1 MQLLSY
7 VLAVSIYN
15 NIQYKRRRDVSAI
28 NCLISS
34 FLHLFV
40 TTFTGHHS
48 NALQTYPSFP
58 HQPRRSIRRQQ
69 RSRGPS
75 HIQYLDDPAKEP
87 DNFHLGTFIHYSDT
101 EEFYVNGLDSNRVR
115 RKVQTSVQTD
125 IVRAYTHTSNYLDQ
139 LSPQMEGLEE
149 EEAVA
154 DVLETHDDKK
164 RRPRST
170 LKRRSK
176 LAPRPSRGASILPTR
191 KKLSSSKTASANA
204 SPSTE
209 LLTFEEEKD
218 IAADI
223 QTFRA
228 VMRVREN
235 LVEWLTK
242 DAVHTNQMIDQQNQ
256 FEPPMEQWAAA
267 CSLSMSELSDVVTRG
282 QESRTKLI
290 RGNVGLVT
298 MIAKRYY
305 KGIGGPDAM
314 LKLDDLI
321 QEGHMGIM
329 EAAER
334 FDPAKG
340 FRFSTYATHWIR
352 QRMLRSLAE
361 TSRTIRLPVH
371 VQTMI
376 RNMNK
381 KQKEMSDEIGR
392 QPSMPELAHELG
404 VSLDKIQLYQH
415 ISRNVLSLE
424 NPVDKHSNTEDKRT
438 LGDRIACTTEPTPDE
453 DAMSE
458 DLRGEVHA
466 MLDALGHDERLVL
479 THRFGLGD
487 AWPQTIRET
496 AESMGVSI
504 DIVRA
509 VEAKALNKL
518 RQPRMNYRLK
528 DYVNGMEGAWGG
540 GADALDHHYDMH
552 NGNLMTP
559 AMMTMDGENNNMA
572 RTQNQHYYNYPH
584 HMNTN
589 NANVGGSR
597 NDDLDEYERPTPESI
612 WSF

>member
-1 MQLLSY
+1 MSTRPILTIIHCLHILS
-7 VLAVSIYN
+7 L
-15 NIQYKRRRDVSAI
+15 
-28 NCLISS
+28 
-34 FLHLFV
+34 
-40 TTFTGHHS
+40 TTFTGHRS
-48 NALQTYPSFP
+48 NALQTNPSFP
-58 HQPRRSIRRQQ
+58 QHPRRPMRRQ
-69 RSRGPS
+69 RRIRGPS
-75 HIQYLDDPAKEP
+75 YIEYLDDPAKEP
-87 DNFHLGTFIHYSDT
+87 DSFHLGTFIHYSDT

-115 RKVQTSVQTD
+115 RKVQTSIETNVA
-125 IVRAYTHTSNYLDQ
+125 RAYSQTSNYLDQ
-139 LSPQMEGLEE
+139 LSPQVEGLEE
-149 EEAVA
+149 EEEVVD
-154 DVLETHDDKK
+154 DVFEAHDETKK
-164 RRPRST
+164 RPRST

-176 LAPRPSRGASILPTR
+176 LVPRSPRGASILPTR
-191 KKLSSSKTASANA
+191 KKRSSSRTATGDAFP
-204 SPSTE
+204 PSD
-209 LLTFEEEKD
+209 LLTFEEEKN
-218 IAADI
+218 ISTDI
-223 QTFRA
+223 QTFRS
-228 VMRVREN
+228 VMRVRDT
-235 LVEWLTK
+235 LIEWMTK
-242 DAVHTNQMIDQQNQ
+242 DAVRTNQLIDQHNH

-267 CSLSMSELSDVVTRG
+267 CSLSMNELSDVVARG
-282 QESRTKLI
+282 QEARTNLI

-334 FDPAKG
+334 FDPTKG

-352 QRMLRSLAE
+352 QRMLRSIAE

-404 VSLDKIQLYQH
+404 MSLDKLHLYQH

-424 NPVDKHSNTEDKRT
+424 LPVDNHSNTEDKRT

-487 AWPQTIRET
+487 GWPQTLRET

-528 DYVNGMEGAWGG
+528 DYLNGMEGAGG
-540 GADALDHHYDMH
+540 GGGEGVDHHYHMY
-552 NGNLMTP
+552 NGNMVMPPADTMT
-559 AMMTMDGENNNMA
+559 TDEGSNVIFSN
-572 RTQNQHYYNYPH
+572 QNQHYYNYPH

-589 NANVGGSR
+589 NANVCGGGY
-597 NDDLDEYERPTPESI
+597 DDLDDRPTPESI

>member
-1 MQLLSY
+1 MKEI
-7 VLAVSIYN
+7 AAFAT
-15 NIQYKRRRDVSAI
+15 AI
-28 NCLISS
+28 ICVCC
-34 FLHLFV
+34 HR
-40 TTFTGHHS
+40 S
-48 NALQTYPSFP
+48 NALQTHPSFP
-58 HQPRRSIRRQQ
+58 HHPRRSISRQK
-69 RSRGPS
+69 RIRGPS
-75 HIQYLDDPAKEP
+75 YIQYLDDPSKET
-87 DNFHLGTFIHYSDT
+87 DSFHLGTFIHYSDT

-115 RKVQTSVQTD
+115 RKVQTSVETN
-125 IVRAYTHTSNYLDQ
+125 VARTYTHTSNYLDK
-139 LSPQMEGLEE
+139 LSPQGEGMEE
-149 EEAVA
+149 EEVVD
-154 DVLETHDDKK
+154 DVFEAQDDYK

-176 LAPRPSRGASILPTR
+176 LVPRSSRGASILPTR
-191 KKLSSSKTASANA
+191 KKRSSSKAATANA
-204 SPSTE
+204 FPPSE
-209 LLTFEEEKD
+209 LLTFEEEKE
-218 IAADI
+218 ISTDI
-223 QTFRA
+223 QTFRS
-228 VMRVREN
+228 VMRVRDN
-235 LVEWLTK
+235 LVEWMTK
-242 DAVHTNQMIDQQNQ
+242 DAVHTNQLIDQQNH
-256 FEPPMEQWAAA
+256 FEPPMDQWAAA
-267 CSLSMSELSDVVTRG
+267 CSLTISELSDVVTRG
-282 QESRTKLI
+282 QEARTKLI
-290 RGNVGLVT
+290 RGNIGLVT

-334 FDPAKG
+334 FDSTKG

-352 QRMLRSLAE
+352 QRMLRSIAE
-361 TSRTIRLPVH
+361 TSRTIRLPVY

-392 QPSMPELAHELG
+392 EPSMPELAHELG

-424 NPVDKHSNTEDKRT
+424 VPVDKHSNTEDKRT
-438 LGDRIACTTEPTPDE
+438 LGDRIACTTELTPDE

-466 MLDALGHDERLVL
+466 MLGALGHDERLVL

-487 AWPQTIRET
+487 AWPRTIRET

-528 DYVNGMEGAWGG
+528 DYVKGMEGAGG
-540 GADALDHHYDMH
+540 GGGGDALDHHYHMH
-552 NGNLMTP
+552 NGNMMMP
-559 AMMTMDGENNNMA
+559 PSDMMTMDEGSNNMNMV
-572 RTQNQHYYNYPH
+572 RNQNQHYYNYPH
-584 HMNTN
+584 HMN
-589 NANVGGSR
+589 NANASGGGYDGL
-597 NDDLDEYERPTPESI
+597 DDYERPTPESI

>member
-1 MQLLSY
+1 MKEIAAFATAFICACSQ
-7 VLAVSIYN
+7 
-15 NIQYKRRRDVSAI
+15 
-28 NCLISS
+28 
-34 FLHLFV
+34 
-40 TTFTGHHS
+40 HS
-48 NALQTYPSFP
+48 KALQTHPSFP
-58 HQPRRSIRRQQ
+58 QQPRRSIRRQY

-75 HIQYLDDPAKEP
+75 QIHYLDDPGKEP
-87 DNFHLGTFIHYSDT
+87 DSFHLGTFIHYSDT

-115 RKVQTSVQTD
+115 RKVQASVETD
-125 IVRAYTHTSNYLDQ
+125 VVRAYTHTSNYLDQ
-139 LSPQMEGLEE
+139 LSPQVEGLEE
-149 EEAVA
+149 EEAVTN
-154 DVLETHDDKK
+154 VLETHYDKE

-204 SPSTE
+204 SASTE

-218 IAADI
+218 IAIDI
-223 QTFRA
+223 QTFRF

-235 LVEWLTK
+235 LVEWMTK
-242 DAVHTNQMIDQQNQ
+242 DAVHTNQMLDQQNQ

-267 CSLSMSELSDVVTRG
+267 CSLSMSELSHVVTRG
-282 QESRTKLI
+282 QEARTKLI

-334 FDPAKG
+334 FDPTKG

-371 VQTMI
+371 VQAMI

-392 QPSMPELAHELG
+392 QPSLPELAHELG

-424 NPVDKHSNTEDKRT
+424 VPVDKHSNTEDKRT
-438 LGDRIACTTEPTPDE
+438 LCDRIACTTEPTPDE

-487 AWPQTIRET
+487 AWPQTLQET

-528 DYVNGMEGAWGG
+528 DYVNGIEGARGG
-540 GADALDHHYDMH
+540 GTDTMDHHYDMH

-559 AMMTMDGENNNMA
+559 PPEMMTMDEESNNMV
-572 RTQNQHYYNYPH
+572 RTQKQHYYNYPH

-589 NANVGGSR
+589 NANVGGGR

>member
-1 MQLLSY
+1 M
-7 VLAVSIYN
+7 
-15 NIQYKRRRDVSAI
+15 
-28 NCLISS
+28 
-34 FLHLFV
+34 
-40 TTFTGHHS
+40 
-48 NALQTYPSFP
+48 
-58 HQPRRSIRRQQ
+58 
-69 RSRGPS
+69 
-75 HIQYLDDPAKEP
+75 
-87 DNFHLGTFIHYSDT
+87 
-101 EEFYVNGLDSNRVR
+101 NGLDSNRVR
-115 RKVQTSVQTD
+115 KKVLTSVETNV
-125 IVRAYTHTSNYLDQ
+125 VRAYTHTSNYLDQ
-139 LSPQMEGLEE
+139 LSPHIEGVEGEE
-149 EEAVA
+149 VVA
-154 DVLETHDDKK
+154 NVPETYDDKK
-164 RRPRST
+164 KRPRST

-176 LAPRPSRGASILPTR
+176 LVPRSSRGASILPTR
-191 KKLSSSKTASANA
+191 KKRSSSRAATTNA
-204 SPSTE
+204 YPPSE
-209 LLTFEEEKD
+209 LLTFEEEKE
-218 IAADI
+218 ISTDI

-228 VMRVREN
+228 VTRVRDN
-235 LVEWLTK
+235 LVEWMTK
-242 DAVHTNQMIDQQNQ
+242 EAVHSSQLIDQQNQ
-256 FEPPMEQWAAA
+256 FEPPMDQWAAA

-282 QESRTKLI
+282 QEARTKLI

-334 FDPAKG
+334 FDPTKG

-352 QRMLRSLAE
+352 QRMLRSIAE

-392 QPSMPELAHELG
+392 QPSLPELAHELG

-424 NPVDKHSNTEDKRT
+424 VPVDKHSNTEDKRT

-479 THRFGLGD
+479 THRFGLDD
-487 AWPQTIRET
+487 AWPRTLRET

-528 DYVNGMEGAWGG
+528 DYVNGVEGAGG
-540 GADALDHHYDMH
+540 GPADALDHHYQMH
-552 NGNLMTP
+552 HEYMMMP
-559 AMMTMDGENNNMA
+559 PRDMMTMMHEGSNHMTRN
-572 RTQNQHYYNYPH
+572 QNQYFYNYPH

-589 NANVGGSR
+589 NRNVGGG
-597 NDDLDEYERPTPESI
+597 NDDDVDRPTPESI

>member
-1 MQLLSY
+1 MKKI
-7 VLAVSIYN
+7 VSFAT
-15 NIQYKRRRDVSAI
+15 AI
-28 NCLISS
+28 ILCACC
-34 FLHLFV
+34 HR
-40 TTFTGHHS
+40 S
-48 NALQTYPSFP
+48 NALQIHSLFP
-58 HQPRRSIRRQQ
+58 QHPRGRPTRQRRI
-69 RSRGPS
+69 RGPS
-75 HIQYLDDPAKEP
+75 YIQYLDDPAKEP
-87 DNFHLGTFIHYSDT
+87 DSFYLGTFVQYSDT

-115 RKVQTSVQTD
+115 RKVQTSVETN
-125 IVRAYTHTSNYLDQ
+125 VSRTYTHTSNYLDQ
-139 LSPQMEGLEE
+139 LSPQGEGMEE
-149 EEAVA
+149 EDAVE
-154 DVLETHDDKK
+154 DVVFETHDDKK

-170 LKRRSK
+170 LKRRSN
-176 LAPRPSRGASILPTR
+176 SRGASILPTR
-191 KKLSSSKTASANA
+191 KKKRSSSKTATANA
-204 SPSTE
+204 FPPSE
-209 LLTFEEEKD
+209 LLTFEEETD
-218 IAADI
+218 ISTDI

-228 VMRVREN
+228 VMRVRDN
-235 LVEWLTK
+235 LIEWMTK
-242 DAVHTNQMIDQQNQ
+242 EAVHTNQLIDQQNH
-256 FEPPMEQWAAA
+256 FEPPTDQWAVA
-267 CSLSMSELSDVVTRG
+267 CSLTMLELSDVVTRG
-282 QESRTKLI
+282 QEARTKLI

-334 FDPAKG
+334 FDPTKG

-352 QRMLRSLAE
+352 QRMLRSIAE

-381 KQKEMSDEIGR
+381 KQKEMSHEIGR
-392 QPSMPELAHELG
+392 QPSLPELAHELG
-404 VSLDKIQLYQH
+404 MSLDKVQLYQH

-424 NPVDKHSNTEDKRT
+424 LPVDKNSNTEDKRT
-438 LGDRIACTTEPTPDE
+438 LGDRIACTTELTPDE
-453 DAMSE
+453 DVMSE

-487 AWPQTIRET
+487 GWPQTRRET
-496 AESMGVSI
+496 AESMGISI
-504 DIVRA
+504 DIVRG

-528 DYVNGMEGAWGG
+528 DYVNGMEKAVGG
-540 GADALDHHYDMH
+540 GREAVDHHYHMH
-552 NGNLMTP
+552 NSNMMMPPLDMTI
-559 AMMTMDGENNNMA
+559 TDEGSNVIA
-572 RTQNQHYYNYPH
+572 RNQNEHYYSYLH

-589 NANVGGSR
+589 NAYVGGGGHE
-597 NDDLDEYERPTPESI
+597 DLDDYERPTPESI